1 MTSRAST
8 LNPGHSLLGPMQ
20 ILLSAV
26 AFGAMAIFAKQAY
39 ADGVSTSS
47 LLFLRFFCA
56 GMLLLPWVVLR
67 RLPWPRGRSL
77 LTLIAM
83 GAIGYAGMSAC
94 YFTAL
99 HYASAGTVA
108 LLLYLFPVIVIA
120 LSSLLGEPLTR
131 IRLTALLLALS
142 GLVITIG
149 LEWSTSLYG
158 LALGL
163 GSAFIYALYIL
174 AGSRLT
180 QRGHPLSS
188 ACVVTLSASLCNGIV
203 VSLQGGLQLPA
214 SSSGM
219 LAIALI
225 ALISTV
231 IAIALFLAGLE
242 KTDATQASLL
252 STVEP
257 VVTVLLA
264 AVFLHEAIT
273 LSQVIGGALILA
285 AVLVISKERKPLE
298 TALHD

>member
-1 MTSRAST
+1 MTASATT
-8 LNPGHSLLGPMQ
+8 LSAGHKLLGPAQ

-39 ADGVSTSS
+39 ADGVSTGS
-47 LLFLRFFCA
+47 LLFLRFLVA
-56 GMLLLPWVVLR
+56 GLLLLPWVLWQ

-83 GAIGYAGMSAC
+83 GAVGYAGMSAC
-94 YFTAL
+94 YFNAL

-108 LLLYLFPVIVIA
+108 LLLYLFPVIVIL

-131 IRLTALLLALS
+131 RRLLALLLALG
-142 GLVITIG
+142 GLVVTIG
-149 LEWSTSLYG
+149 LEWSTSLHG
-158 LALGL
+158 LLLGL
-163 GSAFIYALYIL
+163 GAALIYALYIL
-174 AGSRLT
+174 AGSRLRE
-180 QRGHPLSS
+180 RGHPLTS
-188 ACVVTLSASLCNGIV
+188 ACVVTLSAAVCNGAV
-203 VSLQGGLQLPA
+203 VSLQGLQLPA
-214 SSSGM
+214 SGNGV

-231 IAIALFLAGLE
+231 LAIALFLAGLE

-264 AVFLHEAIT
+264 AVFLDEAIT
-273 LSQVIGGALILA
+273 LSQLAGGALILA
-285 AVLVISKERKPLE
+285 AVVVISRERKPAELTLTE
-298 TALHD
+298 